1 MANEKKTR
9 AKKEDFY
16 FSNFCDVAAISREA
30 AVLLK
35 ELFENFDPATL
46 PEKKAEIHAIEN
58 RGDAKKHEMIAELV
72 RAFITPIEREDI
84 LGLSQ
89 NIDDV
94 TDAID
99 DIAVHTYINCIT
111 AIRPEALDFADLLVR
126 ACDEMCE
133 MLAEF
138 KNFKKSKTL
147 ADYMRRI
154 NDLEEEGDRI
164 YVDATRRLF
173 AEEKDPIAVI
183 AWHELFGYFEKC
195 CDTIEHVA
203 DIVESIIIANS

>member
-1 MANEKKTR
+1 MATEKKR

-16 FSNFCDVAAISREA
+16 FHNFCEVAAISLEA
-30 AVLLK
+30 ATMLCDLL
-35 ELFENFDPATL
+35 EHFDPATL
-46 PEKKAEIHAIEN
+46 PEKKNAIHEVEN

-99 DIAVHTYINCIT
+99 DIVVHTYINCVT
-111 AIRPEALDFADLLVR
+111 EIRPEALDFARLLVR
-126 ACDEMCE
+126 ACSEMCD
-133 MLAEF
+133 MLEEF

-147 ADYMRRI
+147 GDYLRKI

-164 YVDATRRLF
+164 YVEATRRLF
-173 AEEKDPIAVI
+173 AEEKDPISVF
-183 AWHELFGYFEKC
+183 AWHELFGYFEKS

-203 DIVESIIIANS
+203 DIVEGIIIANS

>member
-1 MANEKKTR
+1 MAKEKKTK

-16 FSNFCDVAAISREA
+16 FNNFCEVAAISRETA
-30 AVLLK
+30 LMLCDLL
-35 ELFENFDPATL
+35 EHFDVATL
-46 PEKKAEIHAIEN
+46 PEKKEAIHAMEN
-58 RGDAKKHEMIAELV
+58 RGDAKKHEMMAELV

-99 DIAVHTYINCIT
+99 DIAIHIYINGIT
-111 AIRPEALDFADLLVR
+111 SIRPEAFEFARLLVR
-126 ACDEMCE
+126 ACEAMCE
-133 MLAEF
+133 MLEEF
-138 KNFKKSKTL
+138 KNFKKSKVL
-147 ADYMRRI
+147 GDYLRRI

-164 YVDATRRLF
+164 YVEATRRLF
-173 AEEKDPIAVI
+173 AEERDPIAVI
-183 AWHELFGYFEKC
+183 AWRELFGYFEKS

-203 DIVESIIIANS
+203 DIVESITVANS

>member
-16 FSNFCDVAAISREA
+16 FNNFCEVAAISLEA
-30 AVLLK
+30 AKMLSDLL
-35 ELFENFDPATL
+35 ENFDPETL
-46 PEKKAEIHAIEN
+46 PEKKDSIHEVEN
-58 RGDAKKHEMIAELV
+58 RGDAKKHEMMAELV

-99 DIAVHTYINCIT
+99 DIVVHTYINCVST
-111 AIRPEALDFADLLVR
+111 IRPEAVEFSALLVR
-126 ACDEMCE
+126 ACGVMCE
-133 MLAEF
+133 MLEEF

-147 ADYMRRI
+147 GDYLRKI

-164 YVDATRRLF
+164 YVAATRRLF
-173 AEEKDPIAVI
+173 AEEKDPIAVL
-183 AWHELFGYFEKC
+183 AWHELFGYFEKS

>member
-1 MANEKKTR
+1 MANEKNKR

-16 FSNFCDVAAISREA
+16 FENFCEVAAISRDTA
-30 AVLLK
+30 KMLCD
-35 ELFENFDPATL
+35 LFENFDLSTL
-46 PEKKAEIHAIEN
+46 PEKKAAIHEMEN

-99 DIAVHTYINCIT
+99 DIAVHTYINCISE
-111 AIRPEALDFADLLVR
+111 IRPEAVEFARLLVR
-126 ACDEMCE
+126 ACDVMCE
-133 MLAEF
+133 MLEEF

-147 ADYMRRI
+147 ADYLRKI

-164 YVDATRRLF
+164 YVEATRRLF
-173 AEEKDPIAVI
+173 SEGKDPISVF

-195 CDTIEHVA
+195 CVTIEHVA
-203 DIVESIIIANS
+203 DIVEGIIIANS